1 MKKKEEGRRKKEDE
15 EEQNQKEGRRRTMKK
30 MKNMKMKKQ
39 MKKHVNDD
47 LMLFSSFCVPCVS
60 LHSRN
65 ISRGIAKT
73 LGQVLR
79 MGQVRPVF
87 FLERLQRSGVIK
99 LSILGPGTVP

>member
-1 MKKKEEGRRKKEDE
+1 MKKKEE
-15 EEQNQKEGRRRTMKK
+15 EGRRRRTKWRRRKK
-30 MKNMKMKKQ
+30 KEHEEDEEHEDEETNEEAC
-39 MKKHVNDD
+39 DD

-79 MGQVRPVF
+79 MGQVCPVF

>member
-1 MKKKEEGRRKKEDE
+1 
-15 EEQNQKEGRRRTMKK
+15 MKK
-30 MKNMKMKKQ
+30 MKNMQMKKQ

-79 MGQVRPVF
+79 MGQVCPVF

-99 LSILGPGTVP
+99 LSILGPGTLNNQF